1 MRLKRLKQA
10 WERDRLGVLGVGS
23 ALLAFAFWAFPVR
36 GFLNYNLVQTQVLP
50 SFIQSHGYF
59 EDISGLEMF
68 EDVRLFWFTF
78 ERQEAAAAFL
88 ALAVI
93 LLLLRRR

>member
-1 MRLKRLKQA
+1 MLKRLKQV
-10 WERDRLGVLGVGS
+10 WKRDQLGVLGVGS
-23 ALLAFAFWAFPVR
+23 AILAFVLWAFPVR
-36 GFLNYNLVQTQVLP
+36 GFVNYNLVQTQVLP

-68 EDVRLFWFTF
+68 EDVRLFWFTS
-78 ERQEAAAAFL
+78 ERQEAAGAFL
-88 ALAVI
+88 ALTVI